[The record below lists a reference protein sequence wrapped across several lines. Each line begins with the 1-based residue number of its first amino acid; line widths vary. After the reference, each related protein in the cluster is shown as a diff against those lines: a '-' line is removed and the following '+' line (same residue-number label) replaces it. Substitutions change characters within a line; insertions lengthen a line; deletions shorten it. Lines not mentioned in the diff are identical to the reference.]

1 MSLHDW
7 FGTHVA
13 DMKRSH
19 WDHGRF
25 VTSCTLCGREMI
37 KLPGLPW
44 KVRSEREGSA
54 ARSEGGN

>member
-7 FGTHVA
+7 FGPHIANLKT
-13 DMKRSH
+13 SH

-25 VTSCTLCGREMI
+25 VSSCVHCDREMI

-44 KVRSEREGSA
+44 KLRAGL
-54 ARSEGGN
+54 G